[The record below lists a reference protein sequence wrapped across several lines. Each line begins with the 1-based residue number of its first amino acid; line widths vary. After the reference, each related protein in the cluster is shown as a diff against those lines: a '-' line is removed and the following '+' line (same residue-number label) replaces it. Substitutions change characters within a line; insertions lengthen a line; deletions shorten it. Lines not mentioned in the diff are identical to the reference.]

1 MLDLK
6 LEVLYQPVRIA
17 PSLTIV
23 LHSRIR
29 QHKLMCACFI
39 PQILRDGPQYS
50 RSHGQRGTEKA
61 DRKHEVPSV
70 HGTLAAI

>member
-1 MLDLK
+1 MSDLNIK
-6 LEVLYQPVRIA
+6 ILYQPVRIA

-23 LHSRIR
+23 LQSRIQQR
-29 QHKLMCACFI
+29 KLMCACFI